1 VSANVLPT
9 AGTHGRVTAPVLAD
23 AFVMRED
30 LLMRQIDAY
39 VKRDDRTAHRLSYDA
54 FAHMFVLAADA
65 ATAIGNTVAAH
76 MPTGG
81 AQTGGGGMVAIPS
94 AH

>member
-1 VSANVLPT
+1 MFYPPRR
-9 AGTHGRVTAPVLAD
+9 THGRVTGPALAD
-23 AFVMRED
+23 ALVMRED
-30 LLMRQIDAY
+30 LLMRRIDAY
-39 VKRDDRTAHRLSYDA
+39 AKRDYRTAHQLSYDA

-76 MPTGG
+76 MPSGG